1 MTYITYINTCYTH
14 SVTFSFKHD
23 TFVNMMN
30 LWWIYKQI
38 IHRHLIYILWWTM
51 LSVWSCLLS
60 ILVSLF
66 DLLYHLSVLFRL
78 IVTFGTLHYPSIWYK
93 MYIMAVPSGAGTTY
107 RFAVPELIPGFKW
120 VSCWSI
126 CRLLCSTL

>member
-1 MTYITYINTCYTH
+1 MNIQTNYTSPPH
-14 SVTFSFKHD
+14 LY
-23 TFVNMMN
+23 FVMN
-30 LWWIYKQI
+30 
-38 IHRHLIYILWWTM
+38 HA
-51 LSVWSCLLS
+51 
-60 ILVSLF
+60 VSLILLIVNFSIPF

-120 VSCWSI
+120 VSC
-126 CRLLCSTL
+126 